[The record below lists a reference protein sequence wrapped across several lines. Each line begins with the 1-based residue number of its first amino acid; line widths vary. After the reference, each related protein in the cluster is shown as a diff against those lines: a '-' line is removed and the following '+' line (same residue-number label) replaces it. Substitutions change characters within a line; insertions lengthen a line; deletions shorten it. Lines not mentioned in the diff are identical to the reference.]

1 VDDLAVLHEQAGTME
16 VRPQFVADELVEPGR
31 RDGHSE
37 EEESEEDGQLVRVA
51 EPSQVGREL
60 GGARKEV
67 VVGREPFLDSPG
79 LVARRAELP
88 GELGGRLRALGAR
101 RVGPPGRRDGA
112 DWLRVRG

>member
-1 VDDLAVLHEQAGTME
+1 ME
-16 VRPQFVADELVEPGR
+16 VRPQFVADELVEPGP
-31 RDGHSE
+31 RDRHSE
-37 EEESEEDGQLVRVA
+37 EEKPEEDGELVCVA
-51 EPSQVGREL
+51 EPAEVGGQLGRARE
-60 GGARKEV
+60 EV

-79 LVARRAELP
+79 LVAGRAKMP

>member
-1 VDDLAVLHEQAGTME
+1 ME
-16 VRPQFVADELVEPGR
+16 VRPQLIADELLEPGP

-37 EEESEEDGQLVRVA
+37 EEEPEEDGELVRVA
-51 EPSQVGREL
+51 EPAEVGGQLGRARE
-60 GGARKEV
+60 EV